1 MKLITLLFVAI
12 FANYQ
17 YCSCTTDEAIAT
29 NEIPRDD
36 HAQKPVECRIDEEIK
51 REILG
56 YKPVVDQIV
65 EAVTKGEFKGKMY
78 EELATFVDK
87 FGSRYSGTKNLE
99 DSIDF
104 MQTVLNNYNL
114 DNVHTEPV
122 TFDGWFRGEEYATL
136 IKPRLYEMKILGL
149 GYSVGTPGSGI
160 VAEVLVVNS
169 FEELVAKSDQVKGK
183 IVVYNEEFRSY
194 GQTVKYRSIGAI
206 EAARHGAVAAL
217 VRSITPYSIYSPHT
231 GMMHYDSNVTKIPF
245 AAITVEDAQMLRRM
259 SERGSTI
266 EIQLKMA
273 NSVEVGLKSRNS
285 VAELRGKTLADRV
298 VLVSGHL
305 DSWDVGQGA
314 MDDGAGAFISWYS
327 LAVLNKLGLRPKRTM
342 RAVLWTVEEL
352 GLVGAKQYVKSHY
365 KDLDK
370 FDLVMESDEGTF
382 TPLGIEFAGSPN
394 AQCVVQEILK
404 LMDSI
409 NATKFQRGDKMGIGS
424 DIVEFTSLGVPGASL
439 LNQNDKYFYY
449 HHTDADTMT
458 VEDSD
463 MLDKCVALWA
473 AFSYV
478 VADLNTNFKDF

>member
-1 MKLITLLFVAI
+1 MKLITLLIVVIYAC
-12 FANYQ
+12 N
-17 YCSCTTDEAIAT
+17 CLCVTEEAIAT
-29 NEIPRDD
+29 NEIPRDEQG
-36 HAQKPVECRIDEEIK
+36 QKSVECRIDEEVK

-56 YKPVVDQIV
+56 YKPVVDKIV
-65 EAVTKGEFKGKMY
+65 DAVTKGDFKGKVY
-78 EELATFVDK
+78 DELAAFVDK

-99 DSIDF
+99 DAIDY
-104 MQTVLNNYNL
+104 MQSVLKNHNL

-149 GYSVGTPGSGI
+149 GNSISTPGSGI
-160 VAEVLVVNS
+160 VAEALVVNS

-183 IVVYNEEFRSY
+183 IVVYNEAFKSY
-194 GQTVKYRSIGAI
+194 GETVKYRSIGAI

-217 VRSITPYSIYSPHT
+217 LRSVTPYSLYTPHT
-231 GMMHYDSNVTKIPF
+231 GMMHYDPNVTRIPF
-245 AAITVEDAQMLRRM
+245 AAITIEDAQMLRRM
-259 SERGSTI
+259 SERGSRLEI
-266 EIQLKMA
+266 ELKMS
-273 NSVEVGLKSRNS
+273 NSVEQGLKSRNS
-285 VAELRGKTLADRV
+285 VAELAGRKLADRV

-327 LAVLNKLGLRPKRTM
+327 LAVLNKLGLRPKRTL

-352 GLVGAKQYVKSHY
+352 GLIGAKQYVKRHY

-382 TPLGIEFAGSPN
+382 TPLGMEFAGSEN
-394 AQCVVQEILK
+394 AECVVQEILK

-409 NATKFQRGDKMGIGS
+409 NATKFQRGNKMGIGS
-424 DIVEFTSLGVPGASL
+424 DIVEMTSLGVPGASL

-449 HHTDADTMT
+449 HHTNADTMT
-458 VEDSD
+458 VEDPDS
-463 MLDKCVALWA
+463 LDKCLALWA

-478 VADLNTNFKDF
+478 VADLNKNFKDF